1 VKQIGRDLNVRYA
14 LEGSVQR
21 GSNRMRVNVQLIGAE
36 TGSHL
41 WGERFDKPVADLFDM
56 QDEIVAHLANRLGQ
70 ELARAEARRAERSA
84 NPDSMDHYFLGIA
97 LRNKGVTAEFLDK
110 ARSHFDRA
118 LDLDPA
124 NVDALVE
131 RAWIDVIFAAN
142 YLSNDRA
149 ERHRTAES
157 DLGKALRLRPDNAS
171 AHCALGVLR
180 MYSNRAAQGIGAS
193 APWQSTE
200 IWPSPT
206 HGLVWRCFLP
216 AATTRL
222 SGTFSKR
229 CASARATLVHMAG
242 CTSSE
247 RPN

>member
-1 VKQIGRDLNVRYA
+1 MAPDVKQIGRDLNVRYL

-21 GSNRMRVNVQLIGAE
+21 GSNRMRVNVQLIDAE

-84 NPDSMDHYFLGIA
+84 NPDSMDHYFLGLA

-131 RAWIDVIFAAN
+131 RGWNDVIFAAN
-142 YLSNDRA
+142 YFSNDRA

-171 AHCALGVLR
+171 AHEYGNATR
-180 MYSNRAAQGIGAS
+180 SS
-193 APWQSTE
+193 
-200 IWPSPT
+200 WPSR
-206 HGLVWRCFLP
+206 G
-216 AATTRL
+216 
-222 SGTFSKR
+222 
-229 CASARATLVHMAG
+229 
-242 CTSSE
+242 
-247 RPN
+247 